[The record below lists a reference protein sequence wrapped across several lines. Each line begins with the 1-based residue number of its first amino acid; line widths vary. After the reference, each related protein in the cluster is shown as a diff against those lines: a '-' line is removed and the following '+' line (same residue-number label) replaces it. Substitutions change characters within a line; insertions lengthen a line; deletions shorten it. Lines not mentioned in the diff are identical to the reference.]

1 MAFEIRKMVTY
12 TEKWLVEGG
21 KAAEPPLRMYAVAAV
36 FRSPWASRGFV
47 EDLMPEIREVAP
59 QLGQLMVEEMLRL
72 TGSGEAIEAYGKAA
86 MAGNNVEMQQASS
99 LAHTL
104 RFGNH
109 YRNAV
114 GATSYIPAT
123 NIRASAGAL
132 LTIPLLHKVDAGKR
146 SHFLSIA
153 LSIPDAPGPDE
164 IVVALGAA
172 DGPQPH
178 HRIGDRYKD
187 IEELGSN
194 TAVG

>member
-1 MAFEIRKMVTY
+1 MALELRKIVTY
-12 TEKWLVEGG
+12 TENWLIEGG
-21 KAAEPPLRMYAVAAV
+21 KRADPPLRLYGVAAV
-36 FRSPWASRGFV
+36 LRSPWAGRGYV

-59 QLGQLMVEEMLRL
+59 QLGVIMTAEMLRL

-86 MAGNNVEMQQASS
+86 MAGANVEMQQASS

-132 LTIPLLHKVDAGKR
+132 MTIPLLHKAEAGKR

-153 LSIPDAPGPDE
+153 FTIPDAPGPDE
-164 IVVALGAA
+164 IVIALGAA
-172 DGPQPH
+172 DGGQPH
-178 HRIGDRYKD
+178 HRIGDRFKD

-194 TAVG
+194 TAV

>member
-1 MAFEIRKMVTY
+1 MPLELRKLVTY
-12 TEKWLVEGG
+12 TETWLIEGG
-21 KAAEPPLRMYAVAAV
+21 KAAEPPLRLYGVAAV
-36 FRSPWASRGFV
+36 LRSPWAGRGYV

-59 QLGQLMVEEMLRL
+59 QLGKIMVEEIIRL
-72 TGSGEAIEAYGKAA
+72 TGSGAAIEAYGKAA

-132 LTIPLLHKVDAGKR
+132 ITIPLLHKTETGQR

-153 LSIPDAPGPDE
+153 FSIPDAPSPDE
-164 IVVALGAA
+164 IVVALGAS

-178 HRIGDRYKD
+178 HRIGDRFKD
-187 IEELGSN
+187 MEELGSN
-194 TAVG
+194 TAV